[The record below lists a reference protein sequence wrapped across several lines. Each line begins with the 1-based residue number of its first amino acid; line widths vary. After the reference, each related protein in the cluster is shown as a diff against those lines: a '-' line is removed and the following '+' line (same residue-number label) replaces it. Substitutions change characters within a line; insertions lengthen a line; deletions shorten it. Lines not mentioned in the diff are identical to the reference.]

1 MRSNYHTHSR
11 LMRVFFA
18 YGIQHIDSEND
29 DPDIQILS
37 EEIKT
42 FPDNSIIVKLT
53 NMLESTAIKDWWRMF
68 CYINQATSKN
78 IYIPSQERKIWWKIL
93 RNIVLTPNVE
103 DIPNAKLRTMMCTFP
118 KKDWFIEFLKINKL
132 TDDMWWCYIYAYI
145 NTTIKDKEQLK
156 IKKTVFN
163 IIRTEFNEK
172 PRYDI
177 CH

>member
-11 LMRVFFA
+11 LMRVFFT
-18 YGIQHIDSEND
+18 YGIQHIDSENN

-53 NMLESTAIKDWWRMF
+53 NMLESTAVKDWWRMF
-68 CYINQATSKN
+68 CIINYATNKN
-78 IYIPSQERKIWWKIL
+78 IDIPSQERKIWWKIL

-103 DIPNAKLRTMMCTFP
+103 YIPNSKLRVMMCTFP
-118 KKDWFIEFLKINKL
+118 KKDWFIEMKKICLL

-145 NTTIKDKEQLK
+145 NTTIKDEEQLK
-156 IKKTVFN
+156 IKKSVFN
-163 IIRTEFNEK
+163 IIRAKFNEK
-172 PRYDI
+172 PKYDI
-177 CH
+177 CF

>member
-11 LMRVFFA
+11 LMRVFFP
-18 YGIQHIDSEND
+18 YGIQHIDSNIVVSEND

-37 EEIKT
+37 EEIKM
-42 FPDNSIIVKLT
+42 FPDKSLIVKLL

-68 CYINQATSKN
+68 CYINQATSRN

-118 KKDWFIEFLKINKL
+118 KKDWFIEFLK
-132 TDDMWWCYIYAYI
+132 
-145 NTTIKDKEQLK
+145 
-156 IKKTVFN
+156 KK
-163 IIRTEFNEK
+163 
-172 PRYDI
+172 
-177 CH
+177 